1 MAPPWSVWWRF
12 NVTSEALT
20 MRKGQAWP
28 KCCTPARWRC
38 WVKRVCAANTSWSLQ
53 DPATPERMIHH
64 LACSLMLKYRGENPD
79 SARPVL
85 VMPPLTCEALPEVC
99 FHLSQGT
106 LQSAT
111 AKDDTFPAP
120 LPHATKGWL
129 SSPASC
135 SALTTLRLIHLGE
148 LKKSCEALSGY
159 QHCVLLI
166 SFRWTM
172 PIACWAWAWADKWL
186 QMNIWIES
194 ILYYWTQIC
203 FQWKKIKDKKTK
215 EGWDKGKRLPLAGE
229 GRLSSDWCFH
239 KTANLISTTTFA
251 TLFPQ
256 WF

>member
-99 FHLSQGT
+99 LCHSKRWHLPCSTPTCHQRMALLSCLLFSSDGPEVNT
-106 LQSAT
+106 PGR
-111 AKDDTFPAP
+111 AKKI
-120 LPHATKGWL
+120 LWSL
-129 SSPASC
+129 IRV
-135 SALTTLRLIHLGE
+135 SALCFAN
-148 LKKSCEALSGY
+148 K
-159 QHCVLLI
+159 
-166 SFRWTM
+166 
-172 PIACWAWAWADKWL
+172 L
-186 QMNIWIES
+186 QMNYAYS
-194 ILYYWTQIC
+194 L
-203 FQWKKIKDKKTK
+203 
-215 EGWDKGKRLPLAGE
+215 
-229 GRLSSDWCFH
+229 LSLSLSW
-239 KTANLISTTTFA
+239 
-251 TLFPQ
+251 
-256 WF
+256 